1 MRLDRAWI
9 EGHIPHKGRMCLL
22 EDVIGWDAER
32 ISCRSGTHRAAD
44 HPLRAHGRLGIACGI
59 EYAAQAMAVH
69 GALVAGALDNGLIAV
84 ADAGDASA
92 PRVPGVYAP
101 IAAAAAALA
110 PAAAAPAAGF
120 LASVR
125 GVRLHV
131 LRLDDVLSDLFCNA
145 VRVAGNRV
153 TALYEFEVRSRAA
166 CLLEGR
172 ATVVFDANEGL
183 NFR

>member
-1 MRLDRAWI
+1 
-9 EGHIPHKGRMCLL
+9 MCLL
-22 EDVIGWDAER
+22 DEVIGWDAER

-69 GALVAGALDNGLIAV
+69 GALVAGALDNGPIAA
-84 ADAGDASA
+84 ADAGDA
-92 PRVPGVYAP
+92 PGVP
-101 IAAAAAALA
+101 
-110 PAAAAPAAGF
+110 PTAGF

-131 LRLDDVLSDLFCNA
+131 LRIDDVRGDLFCDA
-145 VRVAGNRV
+145 VRVAGDRG
-153 TALYEFEVRSRAA
+153 TALYEFEVRSQAA

-172 ATVVFDANEGL
+172 ATVVFDANERL